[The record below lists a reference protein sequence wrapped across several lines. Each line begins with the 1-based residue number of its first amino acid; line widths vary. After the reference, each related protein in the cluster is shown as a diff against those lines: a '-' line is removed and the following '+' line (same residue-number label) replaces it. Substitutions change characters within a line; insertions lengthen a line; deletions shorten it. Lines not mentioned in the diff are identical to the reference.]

1 MPRPSLYLADSN
13 ILLRL
18 VNDNHPEFP
27 LVRGAIRALTLKGM
41 TPAYT
46 LQNMTEF
53 WNAST
58 RPNERNGFGL
68 TVEETE
74 KNAQDIESGFTFL
87 PDTETVYRE
96 WRRIVVQYS
105 VSGVQVHD
113 ARLAAAMYAHG
124 ISEILTLNG
133 VDFGRFAGIHAIDP
147 HHI

>member
-1 MPRPSLYLADSN
+1 MARSSLYLADSN

-18 VNDNHPEFP
+18 VKSNHPEFP
-27 LVRGAIRALTLKGM
+27 LVRGAIRALTQKGM

-58 RPNERNGFGL
+58 RPKGRNGFGL

-74 KNAQDIESGFTFL
+74 RNARDIERSFMFL
-87 PDTETVYRE
+87 ADTEAVYRE

-113 ARLAAAMYAHG
+113 ARLAAAMYTHG

-133 VDFGRFAGIHAIDP
+133 ADFARFSGIHAIDP
-147 HHI
+147 HQI